1 MNVNNRYNF
10 KDISMGRQKRT
21 AFDIS
26 ESKTFDCYPGSVIP
40 AYVRYMNPGDT
51 FKIKNRLVV
60 RANPLIS
67 PAYVKMEAVSHTFFV
82 PFRTLWPDWEPYLTK
97 GVSGDFTADIPRMIT
112 TSADNANSVPFYKHS
127 FWDYMGLPIP
137 NFNFETGFDQQASG
151 NLTGPYV
158 NVDLS
163 NISQTDIPHNFAY
176 SAYNFIYN
184 EFYRDENLSSPRA
197 YLMLGQGDG
206 TIKQGEAT
214 NPLDLDNP
222 FFKYKNFLKTLPIY
236 SLEKINGVEPTN
248 SFGPTYVDSIFQV
261 TYKKDYFTSALPF
274 QQRGDAPAI
283 PITSNY
289 ILSDTVFTDLSGNN
303 NQINFTN
310 PAVNLT
316 YKTVDDFSSPDTVFI
331 GGTAGS
337 VTAISGANFTKEL
350 ANKLENNTTITS
362 FSMSVPELYL
372 LTSLQKWQQISAR
385 GGVRLNE
392 FLLAM
397 YGISPTDAVL
407 QRPQYLG
414 GLRSPIMISEVAQT
428 SQSTNDSELGQLAG
442 YGLSATENFI
452 DSYTARE
459 HGVLMTLFFITYQP
473 NYPTAIDRELLN
485 SSVYDWYFPTFTNLA
500 DQAILS
506 REIYLSNDSSQNET
520 IFGYQG
526 KYDELRTSFNKVA
539 GSLRTN
545 ELGNWTAS
553 RRFTSAPALN
563 NDFLTIKKDSL
574 KDLFQVQ
581 DQPPFI
587 VYFDTH
593 CEAIRP
599 LPYHSNP
606 SLEV

>member
-1 MNVNNRYNF
+1 MNVNKRYNF

-26 ESKTFDCYPGSVIP
+26 ESKTFDCYTGSVIP

-51 FKIKNRLVV
+51 FKVKNRLVV

-67 PAYVKMEAVSHTFFV
+67 PAYVKMEAVTHSFFV
-82 PFRTLWPDWEPYLTK
+82 PFRLLWKDWEPYITK
-97 GVSGDFTADIPRMIT
+97 GISGEFTVDIPRMIT
-112 TSADNANSVPFYKHS
+112 TSATTANQIPFYKHS
-127 FWDYMGLPIP
+127 FWDYMGFPIP
-137 NFNFETGFDQQASG
+137 SFNFETGFDQTGTG
-151 NLTGPYV
+151 NLKGPYV

-176 SAYNFIYN
+176 SAYNLIYN

-197 YLMLGQGDG
+197 YYMLGQGNG
-206 TIKQGEAT
+206 TSQEGEAT
-214 NPLDLDNP
+214 NPLDAENP
-222 FFKYKNFLKTLPIY
+222 FFKYKNFLPTLPIY
-236 SLEKINGVEPTN
+236 SLDQINGVEPTN
-248 SFGPTYVDSIFQV
+248 SFGPTYLDSIFQV

-283 PITSNY
+283 PITSNLTFDTPS
-289 ILSDTVFTDLSGNN
+289 LSNGSNIQLGNFNATIYNDATINSEFGFGKTSIGTSPVIYPTVTKDFTD
-303 NQINFTN
+303 
-310 PAVNLT
+310 
-316 YKTVDDFSSPDTVFI
+316 
-331 GGTAGS
+331 
-337 VTAISGANFTKEL
+337 
-350 ANKLENNTTITS
+350 KLENYSNITS

-385 GGVRLNE
+385 GGARLNE

-397 YGISPTDAVL
+397 YGISPSDAVL

-414 GLRSPIMISEVAQT
+414 GLRSPIMISEIAQT
-428 SQSTNDSELGQLAG
+428 SQTTDNSELGQLAG

-452 DSYTARE
+452 DSFTARE
-459 HGVLMTLFFITYQP
+459 HGVFMTLFFITYEP
-473 NYPTAIDRELLN
+473 NYPTAIDREYLN

-506 REIYLSNDSSQNET
+506 REVYLSNDAEQNEL

-539 GSLRTN
+539 GSLRTS

-553 RRFTSAPALN
+553 RRFTSAPTLN
-563 NDFLTIKKDSL
+563 DDFLTIKKDSL

-587 VYFDTH
+587 VYFDSKV
-593 CEAIRP
+593 EAIRP

>member
-21 AFDIS
+21 SFDIS

-82 PFRTLWPDWEPYLTK
+82 PFRLLWKDWEPYITK
-97 GVSGDFTADIPRMIT
+97 GISGDFTVDIPRMVTISSNNQT
-112 TSADNANSVPFYKHS
+112 KLPFYKHS
-127 FWDYMGLPIP
+127 FWDYLGLPIP
-137 NFNFETGFDQQASG
+137 NFDFEAGFDGYSDTYNQYYS
-151 NLTGPYV
+151 LKVLETM
-158 NVDLS
+158 
-163 NISQTDIPHNFAY
+163 SQTDIPHNFAY
-176 SAYNFIYN
+176 SAYNLIYN

-197 YLMLGQGDG
+197 YYLIAQGDG
-206 TIKQGEAT
+206 TIQEGEAT
-214 NPLDLDNP
+214 NPLDNVNP
-222 FFKYKNFLKTLPIY
+222 FFKYSSFNQHCPIY

-248 SFGPTYVDSIFQV
+248 ALRPTYPDSIFQV
-261 TYKKDYFTSALPF
+261 TYKKDYFTSSLPF

-283 PITSNY
+283 PITSNFNFDMPLEIAEGYFKIPVSGTTLDLPYRYQAPDQIGSNGFLAYVNSDESTGTIIYPY
-289 ILSDTVFTDLSGNN
+289 ITNDMAQTLQNNSTV
-303 NQINFTN
+303 
-310 PAVNLT
+310 
-316 YKTVDDFSSPDTVFI
+316 
-331 GGTAGS
+331 
-337 VTAISGANFTKEL
+337 
-350 ANKLENNTTITS
+350 TS
-362 FSMSVPELYL
+362 YSLSVPELYL

-397 YGISPTDAVL
+397 YGISPSDAVL
-407 QRPQYLG
+407 QRPHYLG
-414 GLRSPIMISEVAQT
+414 GLRSPIMISEIAQT
-428 SQSTNDSELGQLAG
+428 SQSTDNSELGQLAG

-452 DSYTARE
+452 QTFTARE
-459 HGVLMTLFFITYQP
+459 HGVLMTLFFITYEP

-485 SSVYDWYFPTFTNLA
+485 TSVYDWFFPTFVNLA

-506 REIYLSNDSSQNET
+506 REIYLSTDATQNEN

-539 GSLRTN
+539 GSLRTS

-553 RRFTSAPALN
+553 RRFTSAPSLN
-563 NDFLTIKKDSL
+563 DDFLTIKKDSL

-587 VYFDTH
+587 VYFDTKV
-593 CEAIRP
+593 EAIRP
-599 LPYHSNP
+599 IPYHSNP

>member
-82 PFRTLWPDWEPYLTK
+82 PFRLLWDKWEDYLTK
-97 GVSGDFTADIPRMIT
+97 GVSGDFTAEIPRMFT
-112 TSADNANSVPFYKHS
+112 PTNVWFYKHS

-137 NFNFETGFDQQASG
+137 NFDFETNFNESNQYGSYT
-151 NLTGPYV
+151 L
-158 NVDLS
+158 VDTRLMS
-163 NISQTDIPHNFAY
+163 STDIPHNFAY

-197 YLMLGQGDG
+197 YYMLAQGNG
-206 TIKQGEAT
+206 TAQSGEAA
-214 NPLDLDNP
+214 NPIDADNP
-222 FFKYKNFLKTLPIY
+222 FFKYFSNAFGSPVY
-236 SLEKINGVEPTN
+236 SLEKINGVEP
-248 SFGPTYVDSIFQV
+248 VDPGISTDWASIFQV

-274 QQRGDAPAI
+274 QQRGEAPAI
-283 PITSNY
+283 PITST
-289 ILSDTVFTDLSGNN
+289 IEVPTPEFSQEQISDVTV
-303 NQINFTN
+303 QINGTDYTMRGAKRSFPNAIWNSQT
-310 PAVNLT
+310 PSIVYSEVAPYRATTTL
-316 YKTVDDFSSPDTVFI
+316 SPSQI
-331 GGTAGS
+331 G
-337 VTAISGANFTKEL
+337 AI
-350 ANKLENNTTITS
+350 ENSTITS
-362 FSMSVPELYL
+362 FSLSVPELYL

-397 YGISPTDAVL
+397 YGISPSDAVL

-428 SQSTNDSELGQLAG
+428 SQSTTDSELGQLAG

-506 REIYLSNDSSQNET
+506 REIYLSNDATQNEV

-563 NDFLTIKKDSL
+563 DDFLKIKKDSL

>member
-10 KDISMGRQKRT
+10 RDISMGRQKRT

-67 PAYVKMEAVSHTFFV
+67 PAYVKMEAVSHSFFI
-82 PFRTLWPDWEPYLTK
+82 PFRILWPDWEPYITK
-97 GVSGDFTADIPRMIT
+97 GISGDFITDIPRMIT
-112 TSADNANSVPFYKHS
+112 TSASTSNAIPFYKHS
-127 FWDYMGLPIP
+127 FWDYMGFPIP
-137 NFNFETGFDQQASG
+137 SFNFETGFDRQGSG
-151 NLTGPYV
+151 TLNGPYV

-163 NISQTDIPHNFAY
+163 NIAQTDIPHNFAY
-176 SAYNFIYN
+176 SAYNLIYN

-197 YLMLGQGDG
+197 YLMLGQGNG
-206 TIKQGEAT
+206 TLQEGEAT
-214 NPLDLDNP
+214 NPLDSENP
-222 FFKYKNFLKTLPIY
+222 FFKYKNFLPTLPIY
-236 SLEKINGVEPTN
+236 SLDKINGIEPTN

-283 PITSNY
+283 PITSNLSFDIPVDTSNNTFGVTNTSNKNLSMRY
-289 ILSDTVFTDLSGNN
+289 ITTDFIDTAPGFRAFTVDNN
-303 NQINFTN
+303 NFSISPNITPEMANILQTN
-310 PAVNLT
+310 ST
-316 YKTVDDFSSPDTVFI
+316 
-331 GGTAGS
+331 
-337 VTAISGANFTKEL
+337 IS
-350 ANKLENNTTITS
+350 S

-397 YGISPTDAVL
+397 YGISPSDAVL

-414 GLRSPIMISEVAQT
+414 GLRSPIMISEIAQT
-428 SQSTNDSELGQLAG
+428 SQSTDNSELGQLAG

-452 DSYTARE
+452 DSFTARE
-459 HGVLMTLFFITYQP
+459 HGVFMTLFFITYEP
-473 NYPTAIDRELLN
+473 NYPTAIDREYLN

-506 REIYLSNDSSQNET
+506 REVYLSNDAQQNEL

-539 GSLRTN
+539 GSLRTS

-553 RRFTSAPALN
+553 RRFTSAPTLN
-563 NDFLTIKKDSL
+563 DDFLTIKKDSL

-587 VYFDTH
+587 VYFDSKV
-593 CEAIRP
+593 EAIRP

>member
-1 MNVNNRYNF
+1 MNVNNRFNF
-10 KDISMGRQKRT
+10 KDLSMGRQKRT
-21 AFDIS
+21 SFDIS
-26 ESKTFDCYPGSVIP
+26 ESKTFDCFPGSVIP

-67 PAYVKMEAVSHTFFV
+67 PAYVKMEAVSHSFFV
-82 PFRTLWPDWEPYLTK
+82 PFRLLWDKWEDYITK
-97 GVSGDFTADIPRMIT
+97 GVSGDFTTDIPRMLTISSPRSSST
-112 TSADNANSVPFYKHS
+112 PFYKHS

-137 NFNFETGFDQQASG
+137 NFNFETGFNQTNSD
-151 NLTGPYV
+151 NLPYV
-158 NVDLS
+158 SVNLS
-163 NISQTDIPHNFAY
+163 NMSQTDIPHNFPY

-184 EFYRDENLSSPRA
+184 EFYRDENLSAPRA
-197 YLMLGQGDG
+197 YFCLGQGDG
-206 TIKQGEAT
+206 TNLSGEAS
-214 NPLDLDNP
+214 NPLDSENP
-222 FFKYKNFLKTLPIY
+222 FFKYTNFLDSLPVY

-248 SFGPTYVDSIFQV
+248 SFSPTYTDSIFQV

-283 PITSNY
+283 PITSNFNFDMPLEIAEGY
-289 ILSDTVFTDLSGNN
+289 FKIPVSGTSLDLPYRY
-303 NQINFTN
+303 Q
-310 PAVNLT
+310 
-316 YKTVDDFSSPDTVFI
+316 SPDQVGSNGFLAYNNSSESSGTIIYPYITNDMAQALQNNSTV
-331 GGTAGS
+331 
-337 VTAISGANFTKEL
+337 
-350 ANKLENNTTITS
+350 TS
-362 FSMSVPELYL
+362 YSLSVPELYL
-372 LTSLQKWQQISAR
+372 LTSLQKWQQITAR

-397 YGISPTDAVL
+397 YGISPSDAVL

-414 GLRSPIMISEVAQT
+414 GLRSPIMISEIAQT
-428 SQSTNDSELGQLAG
+428 SQTTDNSELGQLAG

-452 DSYTARE
+452 ETFTARE
-459 HGVLMTLFFITYQP
+459 HGVFMTLFFITYEP
-473 NYPTAIDRELLN
+473 NYPTAVDREFLN
-485 SSVYDWYFPTFTNLA
+485 SSVYDWYFPTFVNLA

-506 REIYLSNDSSQNET
+506 REIYLSNNSSQNET

-539 GSLRTN
+539 GSLRTS

-553 RRFTSAPALN
+553 RRFTTPPALN
-563 NDFLTIKKDSL
+563 DDFLKIKKESL

-587 VYFDTH
+587 VYFDTKV
-593 CEAIRP
+593 EAIRP
-599 LPYHSNP
+599 IPYHSNP